1 MQYTLGDLLK
11 PEHIRVSIAATDA
24 LGAIRALNETL
35 VATAHTSAEFG
46 DDACAREETFP
57 TGLPT
62 QPVAV
67 AIPHADPTHVLSSGL
82 AIGTLRAPVP
92 FGQMGTDGSVK
103 LDVAILF
110 LLAIKESEKQV
121 EMIQQLMAVIQ
132 NPAVLA
138 GIKDAKGPGEI
149 IGLVRG
155 TLAA

>member
-11 PEHIRVSIAATDA
+11 PEHIRVRIAATDA
-24 LGAIRALNETL
+24 LEAIRILNRALVESGTTL
-35 VATAHTSAEFG
+35 AAFG
-46 DDACAREETFP
+46 EDACAREATFP

-82 AIGTLRAPVP
+82 AVGTLASPVQ
-92 FGQMGTDGSVK
+92 FAQMGTDGSIR
-103 LDVAILF
+103 LDVHVVF

-132 NPAVLA
+132 DAAVLEGMTKA
-138 GIKDAKGPGEI
+138 KDPAEI
-149 IGLVRG
+149 VGLIRG
-155 TLAA
+155 TLGG

>member
-11 PEHIRVSIAATDA
+11 PEHIRVGIAATEA
-24 LGAIRALNETL
+24 LEAIRALNGAL
-35 VATAHTSAEFG
+35 VATGHTLAEFG

-67 AIPHADPTHVLSSGL
+67 AMPHADPIHVLSSGL
-82 AIGTLRAPVP
+82 AIGTLKTAVT
-92 FGQMGTDGSVK
+92 FSQMGTDGNVK
-103 LDVAILF
+103 LDVFIVF

-132 NPAVLA
+132 NADVLS
-138 GIKDAKGPGEI
+138 GIKAAKEPAEI
-149 IGLVRG
+149 LRLVRG
-155 TLAA
+155 TLAI